1 MAVRKSEAETLVKYV
16 LDQLNGLEN
25 VTCRRMFGAHG
36 LYCGPTFFGILDKGR
51 LYFRTDATSRDEYLK
66 AGMKPFRP
74 NPRQTLKNY
83 FQVPIEV
90 LEDRDRL
97 LAWARCAVQAAGRS
111 KGTSLVSAARPH
123 A

>member
-1 MAVRKSEAETLVKYV
+1 MAERKSKAETFVEFV
-16 LDQLNGLEN
+16 LDQLSGLGD
-25 VTCRRMFGAHG
+25 VTCRRMFGGHG

-51 LYFRTDATSRDEYLK
+51 LYFRTDAASRAEYVK

-83 FQVPIEV
+83 FQVPVEV

-97 LAWARCAVQAAGRS
+97 LAWARRALQAAG
-111 KGTSLVSAARPH
+111 
-123 A
+123 